1 MEIIFMIITICVP
14 ENPSICLMQNLVNNP
29 KTRQMTLMTFPE
41 RSQCFKIIHNVSLN
55 FYAKISRT
63 CTINF
68 GAKFQTL
75 KMKSKKVQKIKKI
88 RENQNSKYSKKKG
101 K

>member
-1 MEIIFMIITICVP
+1 
-14 ENPSICLMQNLVNNP
+14 
-29 KTRQMTLMTFPE
+29 MTLMTFPE

-75 KMKSKKVQKIKKI
+75 KMKSKKVQKIEKFEKI
-88 RENQNSKYSKKKG
+88 KIQTIQKKKVNEARFAMICMIFQTL
-101 K
+101 